1 MNEQNPKLPKADTQ
15 AGIETIETGMNLLLT
30 MAAFNGR
37 PQMLKVLAAAA
48 GMPPSKAHR
57 YLVSFART
65 GFVDRDPVT
74 GRYRLGPAAVQI
86 GLSALSGLDAVTL
99 STEAMVKL
107 NAELDETIVLA
118 VWGSHGPTVVR
129 LEESSRPVTINARTG
144 SILPLL
150 SSASGQVFSAFLPSA
165 IVAGPIKLELAANR
179 KSKDSRL
186 LTSEE
191 EARALL
197 ADVRR
202 RGLGRV
208 TGEMMAGVAALAV
221 PVFDY
226 RGYPAT
232 VLTAMGARD
241 SFDFRWNGKVSEVLR
256 REAQRI
262 SHTLGYAGPIMQ
274 LESEDAPPRRAR
286 KAGPS

>member
-1 MNEQNPKLPKADTQ
+1 MNEPTKPKPDSQ
-15 AGIETIETGMNLLLT
+15 AGIETIETGMNLLLA

-65 GFVDRDPVT
+65 GFVDSDPVT

-107 NAELDETIVLA
+107 NGELDETVVLA

-150 SSASGQVFSAFLPSA
+150 SSASGQVFCAFLAPS
-165 IVAGPIKLELAANR
+165 IVAGPLKAELAANR
-179 KSKDSRL
+179 KSGDARL
-186 LTSEE
+186 ITSEE
-191 EARALL
+191 EAKTLL
-197 ADVRR
+197 AEVRR

-208 TGEMMAGVAALAV
+208 SGEMMAGVSALSA

-232 VLTAMGARD
+232 VLTAMGARE
-241 SFDFRWNGKVSEVLR
+241 SFDARWNGKVAETLK
-256 REAQRI
+256 REAQRV
-262 SHTLGYAGPIMQ
+262 SRTLGFGGVDAEEGPM
-274 LESEDAPPRRAR
+274 RRAR
-286 KAGPS
+286 KAAVS